1 MDGLNGKG
9 KRKGWWKKR
18 KILVDYSITSQ
29 NPRYP
34 IVNYGVRKCKSEF
47 HHLEPDQRLTS
58 THHRKS
64 TPRKLRNSSIGSSV
78 KWYIMV
84 RHRGSKV
91 PPPSSFSRQ
100 LPPLPPCFQ
109 LRSFLVSFLH
119 SPGKISDEEERG
131 WWYVHRGKGIY
142 FLAFGSEIEVS
153 GEKDHTFLPCLPL
166 VDRWQ
171 IGAANF
177 ISLHKFQT
185 TRELGG
191 DDSISSRVLFLTIL
205 IG

>member
-109 LRSFLVSFLH
+109 LRYFLVSFLH

-131 WWYVHRGKGIY
+131 WWYVHRGIY

-153 GEKDHTFLPCLPL
+153 GEKDHTFLPVCPSLTDGKSELLTLFPF
-166 VDRWQ
+166 
-171 IGAANF
+171 INF
-177 ISLHKFQT
+177 KRRGS
-185 TRELGG
+185 
-191 DDSISSRVLFLTIL
+191 
-205 IG
+205 